1 MEKPAD
7 NTYPI
12 HELIAQRWSPRA
24 FGDRPVEVE
33 KLHSL
38 FEAARWAPSSFNEQ
52 PWGFMV
58 ATRQQAEQHQ
68 AMVECLS
75 EGNQV
80 WAADAPVLLLSIA
93 KLTFDRN
100 GKPNRHAYHDTGM
113 AVANLVLQATDLGL
127 VVHQMA
133 GFDQQQART
142 RFAVP
147 EGWDPVAVIAIG
159 YSGDP
164 EELPS
169 DLTQREYR
177 KRKRKSFEE
186 FVFSGTFGEPLPFE
200 SRVKRALAGD

>member
-24 FGDRPVEVE
+24 FADRPVEIE
-33 KLHSL
+33 KLYSL

-52 PWGFMV
+52 PWGFLV
-58 ATRQQAEQHQ
+58 ATRQHAERHE

-80 WAADAPVLLLSIA
+80 WAADAPVLLLSLA
-93 KLTFDRN
+93 KLAFDKN
-100 GKPNRHAYHDTGM
+100 DKPNRHAYHDTGM

-127 VVHQMA
+127 CVHQMA
-133 GFDQQQART
+133 GFDQAKART
-142 RFAVP
+142 RFSVP
-147 EGWDPVAVIAIG
+147 EGWDPVAMIALG
-159 YSGDP
+159 YMGDP
-164 EELPS
+164 EQLPE
-169 DLTQREYR
+169 DLKQREYR
-177 KRKRKSFEE
+177 KRSRNGFDQ
-186 FVFSGTFGEPLPFE
+186 FVFTGEFGEPFPFE